1 METRKKCVCALG
13 LLLLLFALGS
23 FIGAKENKAA
33 LPAEPENTLTV
44 MAELSWLEGSPLRC
58 DMVQLS
64 FGDTDSNYRMGAA
77 EVFQISGLPRSG
89 EVLLSVLDQQK
100 RPLGTMT
107 LSLSEGAVI
116 DAVTGEDGIGH
127 IMLREDTE
135 VLPLSFSLTDS
146 GSIQCGLWLTKPE
159 FTEQQWN
166 KEQKAG
172 NN

>member
-1 METRKKCVCALG
+1 METRKKYVRAFG
-13 LLLLLFALGS
+13 LLLILLALGS
-23 FIGAKENKAA
+23 FIGTKESKAA
-33 LPAEPENTLTV
+33 LPAEPENTLTI
-44 MAELSWLEGSPLRC
+44 MAELSWPEGSPLRS

-64 FGDTDSNYRMGAA
+64 FGDIGSNYQLGAA

-89 EVLLSVLDQQK
+89 EVLMSQK

-127 IMLREDTE
+127 IMLRKDTE

-146 GSIQCGLWLTKPE
+146 GSIQCGLWLTKPG
-159 FTEQQWN
+159 FMGQPW
-166 KEQKAG
+166 
-172 NN
+172 

>member
-13 LLLLLFALGS
+13 LLLILFALGS
-23 FIGAKENKAA
+23 FISTKETRAA
-33 LPAEPENTLTV
+33 LPAEPENTLTI
-44 MAELSWLEGSPLRC
+44 MAELSWPEGPPLRC
-58 DMVQLS
+58 DTVRLS
-64 FGDTDSNYRMGAA
+64 FGNTNSNYQLGAA

-127 IMLREDTE
+127 IMLRKDTE
-135 VLPLSFSLTDS
+135 VLPLSFSLTGS
-146 GSIQCGLWLTKPE
+146 GSIRCGLWLTKPGSA
-159 FTEQQWN
+159 EQQWY
-166 KEQKAG
+166 K
-172 NN
+172 

>member
-1 METRKKCVCALG
+1 MPKGEFAMETRKKYVRAFG
-13 LLLLLFALGS
+13 LLLILLALGS
-23 FIGAKENKAA
+23 FIGTKESKAA
-33 LPAEPENTLTV
+33 LPAEPENTLTI
-44 MAELSWLEGSPLRC
+44 MAELSWPEGSPLRS

-64 FGDTDSNYRMGAA
+64 FGDTGSNYQLGAA

-89 EVLLSVLDQQK
+89 EVLMSVLDRQK

-127 IMLREDTE
+127 IMLRKDTE

-146 GSIQCGLWLTKPE
+146 GSIQCGLWLTKPG
-159 FTEQQWN
+159 FMGQPW
-166 KEQKAG
+166 
-172 NN
+172 

>member
-1 METRKKCVCALG
+1 METRKKYVRAFG
-13 LLLLLFALGS
+13 LLLILLALGS
-23 FIGAKENKAA
+23 FISTKESKAA
-33 LPAEPENTLTV
+33 LPAEPENTLTI
-44 MAELSWLEGSPLRC
+44 MAELSWPEGSPLRS

-64 FGDTDSNYRMGAA
+64 FGDIGSNYQLGAA

-89 EVLLSVLDQQK
+89 EVLMSVLDRQK

-127 IMLREDTE
+127 IMLRKDTE

-146 GSIQCGLWLTKPE
+146 GSIRCGLWLTKPGSAV
-159 FTEQQWN
+159 QQWY
-166 KEQKAG
+166 K
-172 NN
+172 